1 VPIYARD
8 GTVVHTT
15 GTHPTTIGSDCVAG
29 YNVLLEAVSCFTLPR
44 PEIYHAP
51 RLLGEPTCLI
61 RCCSVTAAI
70 PLSR

>member
-29 YNVLLEAVSCFTLPR
+29 YNVLLEAVSCFTSALGDR
-44 PEIYHAP
+44 PCP
-51 RLLGEPTCLI
+51 RLLGEPSCLI
-61 RCCSVTAAI
+61 PCCSVTAAI